1 MPRSDGD
8 VMLNYHQIEDQLLLG
23 LIAMQNQAA
32 LEAFYD
38 RYVRQVYS
46 LVLSILRDPGL
57 AEEVTQEVFFNV
69 WKRASSFN
77 SERGRPATWL
87 LSVAHHRA
95 IDALRRQRRRG
106 QRETPL
112 EPEVESTHPSNESE
126 GPPEA
131 AMLLENKERV
141 REALRKLPQEQQ
153 RVIILAYFQGLTQ
166 VEISER
172 LEQPLGTVK
181 TRIRLGMEKLR
192 LALEPWLRAE
202 S

>member
-1 MPRSDGD
+1 M
-8 VMLNYHQIEDQLLLG
+8 EDQILLS
-23 LIAMQNQAA
+23 LIAVQNQSA

-38 RYVRQVYS
+38 RYVRQVYP
-46 LVLSILRDPGL
+46 LVLSILRDPGI
-57 AEEVTQEVFFNV
+57 AEEVTQEVFFSV

-112 EPEVESTHPSNESE
+112 EPEIENSHPSEGE

-131 AMLLENKERV
+131 AMLMENKEHV
-141 REALRKLPQEQQ
+141 REALKKLPPEQQ

-181 TRIRLGMEKLR
+181 T
-192 LALEPWLRAE
+192 
-202 S
+202 

>member
-1 MPRSDGD
+1 MPRSDGTE
-8 VMLNYHQIEDQLLLG
+8 MLNYHQMEDQLLLG
-23 LIAMQNQAA
+23 LIAAQDQAA

-46 LVLSILRDPGL
+46 LVLSILRDPGV
-57 AEEVTQEVFFNV
+57 AEEVTQEVFFSV

-112 EPEVESTHPSNESE
+112 EPDVENSHPSEGE

-131 AMLLENKERV
+131 AMLMENKERV
-141 REALRKLPQEQQ
+141 REALRKLPPEQQ

-192 LALEPWLRAE
+192 LVLEPWLRAE